1 MANINLKKND
11 LKKFNNHPNIITQD
25 NIFQNMI
32 DEPDFPFIP
41 SIYFKKGFGSETQK
55 GEVIINAYFRIKYN
69 LNKLYLI
76 KNSISSIFEMNKEEL
91 DSIKV
96 SKEKYGL
103 SKKNL
108 LINFEENLKNTFK
121 MSDKKGI
128 IGSASKIA
136 DKITGKL
143 TSNDYK
149 EKIIF
154 REFVRRLSFNHY
166 NMIKNK
172 NNSENYPLFYVIFQ
186 NEFKSNEDKS
196 YFIKLFKEYNNIRKL
211 LLIDIEKYYGLMAF
225 SYMFELNSLN
235 KENNGINA
243 INKNNK
249 NYDIQIINDDP
260 VPPPNPLVQKKN
272 IIDKLHYWNLIYST
286 MISQDHIKKKYEKN
300 IYQIYKELLESID
313 NNVGSNANYNLYDI
327 VIQNMGLD
335 YNMINFIFN
344 YVDNNLFIKAVETDY
359 SIKDYINGKFNG
371 IDLFYEK
378 YVEWY
383 NKTTILG
390 YTPQKTPAENTEK
403 YDNFQPFYDLIIKAL
418 LS

>member
-11 LKKFNNHPNIITQD
+11 LKKFDNFRNIVTKN
-25 NIFQNMI
+25 NIFKEII

-76 KNSISSIFEMNKEEL
+76 KNSILSIFEMNKEEL

-96 SKEKYGL
+96 SKEKYSL

-108 LINFEENLKNTFK
+108 LINFEENLKDTFK
-121 MSDKKGI
+121 MSNKKGI
-128 IGSASKIA
+128 IENAS
-136 DKITGKL
+136 KITGKL

-149 EKIIF
+149 EKLIF
-154 REFVRRLSFNHY
+154 REFIRLLKFNNY
-166 NMIKNK
+166 NIIKNK

-196 YFIKLFKEYNNIRKL
+196 YFIKLLKEYNNIRKL

-235 KENNGINA
+235 KENNGINT

-260 VPPPNPLVQKKN
+260 TPPPNPLVKEKN
-272 IIDKLHYWNLIYST
+272 IIDKLNHWNLIYST

-300 IYQIYKELLESID
+300 IYQIYKELLESIE
-313 NNVGSNANYNLYDI
+313 NNIGSNANYNLYDV

-335 YNMINFIFN
+335 YNVINFIFN
-344 YVDNNLFIKAVETDY
+344 YVDNKLFIKAVETDY
-359 SIKDYINGKFNG
+359 SIKDYINSKFNG

-378 YVEWY
+378 YIEWY
-383 NKTTILG
+383 NNTKGLTINP
-390 YTPQKTPAENTEK
+390 TESQKEEK
-403 YDNFQPFYDLIIKAL
+403 YNNFDNFYTQIIQTL
-418 LS
+418 LPP